1 MDKSQAVRAFVKAMG
16 SAQCCGVCV
25 KGKQM
30 MVDDEVDIVR
40 NIDLSGEKDLR
51 KE

>member
-1 MDKSQAVRAFVKAMG
+1 MRQ
-16 SAQCCGVCV
+16 
-25 KGKQM
+25 GKQM

-40 NIDLSGEKDLR
+40 NIDLGGEKDLR